1 MNILDQTI
9 DLTNCDREPIH
20 IPGSIQPQG
29 AMLVVDPAS
38 HLVLYA
44 SENSG
49 DYIGVSHQEAVGTD
63 LSSVLGHELAHQIGN
78 VAARAGST
86 QADGVMLNTAVGAN
100 GHVTDITIH
109 RFAERLILEFEKPAS
124 GADTETALSLTQ
136 TLVRRL
142 DRETEVNDLVSSVAK
157 LLRATLGYDR
167 VMVYQFL
174 ANGDG
179 KVVAEAKSSRLH
191 SLLGHH
197 FPFSDIP
204 VQARQ
209 LYLKNWIRII
219 GDPDY
224 IPVPLLPALAVGEPP
239 VDMSFAHLRSVSPIH
254 CQYLKNMDVASS
266 MSVSVVVNGEL
277 WGLIAC
283 HHDSPKVLSVP
294 LRVATELFAQY
305 FSLQIAASEARSVK
319 RAAEYARRRMV
330 AIINGITPDDA
341 VEILMQQRIK
351 EFASL
356 IPSDGVGVWVDGP
369 GRIWAQSSLQMI
381 FQRSCPSLSAR
392 LALSISGRHTVLD
405 YISMRPPSSGAL
417 SRAPCSF
424 RSRLGPPLI

>member
-1 MNILDQTI
+1 MNIPAQTI

-49 DYIGVSHQEAVGTD
+49 DYIGVSHREAVGTD

-124 GADTETALSLTQ
+124 GADTEIALSLTQ

-157 LLRATLGYDR
+157 LLRATLGFDR

-224 IPVPLLPALAVGEPP
+224 IPVPLLPARAVGEPQ
-239 VDMSFAHLRSVSPIH
+239 VDMSCAHLRSV
-254 CQYLKNMDVASS
+254 
-266 MSVSVVVNGEL
+266 
-277 WGLIAC
+277 
-283 HHDSPKVLSVP
+283 
-294 LRVATELFAQY
+294 
-305 FSLQIAASEARSVK
+305 
-319 RAAEYARRRMV
+319 
-330 AIINGITPDDA
+330 
-341 VEILMQQRIK
+341 
-351 EFASL
+351 
-356 IPSDGVGVWVDGP
+356 
-369 GRIWAQSSLQMI
+369 
-381 FQRSCPSLSAR
+381 
-392 LALSISGRHTVLD
+392 
-405 YISMRPPSSGAL
+405 
-417 SRAPCSF
+417 
-424 RSRLGPPLI
+424 